1 MILQSTPLAPVRPT
15 IVDYFLMLAGYSL
28 SLFLI
33 RLSPWKFFDPK
44 EGLSAPVE
52 DLVGNL
58 GDIMRLTEGVVLLW
72 PLFLATQSLR
82 GRAQGLTAGEWL
94 WVIAWLC
101 IVLLTALAAWGKWG
115 TLPEW
120 LRDNANKPRTIYYL
134 IVAPSMGVLAA
145 VFAVVGLVGRGQSP
159 WTHSFSLALVT
170 WPVLPLA
177 GIFTLGK

>member
-1 MILQSTPLAPVRPT
+1 MILQSTPVAPVRPT

-33 RLSPWKFFDPK
+33 RLSPWKLDAK
-44 EGLSAPVE
+44 EGLAAPLA
-52 DLVGNL
+52 DLVGSL
-58 GDIMRLTEGVVLLW
+58 GDIMRLTEGVALLW

-82 GRAQGLTAGEWL
+82 GRTTSLTAGEWL
-94 WVIAWLC
+94 WVIAWVC
-101 IVLLTALAAWGKWG
+101 VALLTGLAAWEKWG

-120 LRDNANKPRTIYYL
+120 LQENVKKPRMIYYT
-134 IVAPSMGVLAA
+134 IVVPSMGALAA
-145 VFAVVGLVGRGQSP
+145 LFAVGGLVSRGQVP
-159 WTHSFSLALVT
+159 WTNSFSLALVT

>member
-1 MILQSTPLAPVRPT
+1 MILQSPPIAPVRPT
-15 IVDYFLMLAGYSL
+15 ILDYLLMLAGYSL

-33 RLSPWKFFDPK
+33 RLSPWKFEAK
-44 EGLSAPVE
+44 EGVAAPLA

-72 PLFLATQSLR
+72 PLFLAIQSLR

-94 WVIAWLC
+94 WVIAWVC
-101 IVLLTALAAWGKWG
+101 VVLMTALAAWGKWG

-120 LRDNANKPRTIYYL
+120 LQQHANKPRTIYYM
-134 IVAPSMGVLAA
+134 IVAPSMGALAA
-145 VFAVVGLVGRGQSP
+145 VFAVGGLVSRGQAP
-159 WTHSFSLALVT
+159 WTNSFSLALVT